1 MLFHRA
7 PADLL
12 HLGLV
17 AAQSAVLRCLVPPQ
31 RVSGDGERPEPHR
44 TVPLSDTFQILI
56 TASSEPVASQWPLA
70 LHAAASTCGDAR
82 PREAGAAAAG
92 MAAAPPHLPRVPP
105 SLLAP
110 SMPQP
115 IADFDDLSRSS
126 GRRGIHWRERVPAC
140 RHADE
145 AHMQRREE
153 HEGSATV
160 SDKVGCEER
169 GPCAWQWAAAS
180 RSLLLLLL
188 RGISSYCSVPTAGAG
203 PLRKW

>member
-1 MLFHRA
+1 MTAHRGCGGAVRRTVGIPDAERLVCAGDGGQEVLFHRA

-140 RHADE
+140 RHAGGRG
-145 AHMQRREE
+145 AHAAPRGAR
-153 HEGSATV
+153 G
-160 SDKVGCEER
+160 ER
-169 GPCAWQWAAAS
+169 
-180 RSLLLLLL
+180 
-188 RGISSYCSVPTAGAG
+188 YSVRQGQ
-203 PLRKW
+203 L